1 MVLTMLYKVLNGI
14 TPDQADCPSKA
25 AARRL
30 LIRPARYI
38 EQQQPSYPLRPVS
51 AKSGCITAAC

>member
-1 MVLTMLYKVLNGI
+1 MLYKVLNSI